1 MFNAE
6 KPSLNELPTS
16 AQLIRST
23 AIAAAS
29 AVAILVTVVL
39 PAEYDID
46 PTGIGGVLGLAEM
59 GEIKSQLAAEAEA
72 DRIKALEEQ
81 GALVTQEQS
90 SLMNDIFSVFVGA
103 AHAEEVP
110 SEPVQEWRDEITFT
124 LAPGESAEW
133 KLFLGDGID
142 LRTGPVGRIRKVQ
155 QLSDRLQREAEL
167 AGMADEGEAVQ
178 FGIAIPPLAAFG
190 PAGFRH

>member
-1 MFNAE
+1 MVAQHLKNAAIGHPIRIAGTDHPLQFNAE
-6 KPSLNELPTS
+6 GFEPHKSCL
-16 AQLIRST
+16 
-23 AIAAAS
+23 
-29 AVAILVTVVL
+29 
-39 PAEYDID
+39 D
-46 PTGIGGVLGLAEM
+46 LA
-59 GEIKSQLAAEAEA
+59 
-72 DRIKALEEQ
+72 
-81 GALVTQEQS
+81 
-90 SLMNDIFSVFVGA
+90 
-103 AHAEEVP
+103 
-110 SEPVQEWRDEITFT
+110 
-124 LAPGESAEW
+124 